1 MVRVFNSEYDRL
13 AYFYKQ
19 KWVSDA
25 QLRLYVQFG
34 VISATEFKVITGKDY
49 KA

>member
-1 MVRVFNSEYDRL
+1 MFNSEYDRL

-19 KWVSDA
+19 QWVSDA

-34 VISATEFKVITGKDY
+34 VINATEYRTITGKRY
-49 KA
+49 NS